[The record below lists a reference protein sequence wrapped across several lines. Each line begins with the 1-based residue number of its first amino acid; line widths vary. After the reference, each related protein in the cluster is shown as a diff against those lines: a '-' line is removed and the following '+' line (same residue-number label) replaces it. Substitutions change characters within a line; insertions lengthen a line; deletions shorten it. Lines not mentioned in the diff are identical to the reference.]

1 MAAMPTG
8 PALTSTVVS
17 IRALFSAAATSCA
30 LSDEDG
36 ERLVFVAA
44 DGAGADKIVGVELP
58 AGRGIAGFVAM
69 SGQAIAVADVQRDPR
84 FARDV
89 AEATE
94 YVPRTIVAVPILSRD
109 GDVAGVLSVLDPAV
123 DASSGWTLS
132 VLGTL
137 GTLVGGLVQAP
148 SAPPVDH
155 AGGSSST
162 QPEPD
167 LAELATRLAARG
179 PAGRRLAAAV
189 LGAVSDFLDERDR

>member
-1 MAAMPTG
+1 MGAMPTG
-8 PALTSTVVS
+8 HALTNAVVA

-30 LSDEDG
+30 LTAEDG

-69 SGQAIAVADVQRDPR
+69 SGQAMAVADVQRDPR

-89 AEATE
+89 AESTE
-94 YVPRTIVAVPILSRD
+94 YVPRTIVAVPILSPD
-109 GDVAGVLSVLDPAV
+109 GEVAGVLSVLDAAV

-137 GTLVGGLVQAP
+137 GTMLGPLLEAARPGPAD
-148 SAPPVDH
+148 SADDR
-155 AGGSSST
+155 A
-162 QPEPD
+162 D
-167 LAELATRLAARG
+167 LARLVAELSSRG
-179 PAGRRLAAAV
+179 PAGRRLATDILAAV
-189 LGAVSDFLDERDR
+189 ADFIDESDR